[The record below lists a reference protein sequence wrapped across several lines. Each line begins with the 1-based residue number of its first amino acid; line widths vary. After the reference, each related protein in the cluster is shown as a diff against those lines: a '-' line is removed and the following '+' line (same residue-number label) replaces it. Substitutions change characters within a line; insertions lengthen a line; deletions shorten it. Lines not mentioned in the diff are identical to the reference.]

1 MADTVTDTR
10 PTFSRLTEG
19 KARQSWRAAVPIVV
33 ILVAIVAL
41 LGYLASN
48 ISSSSQKAMAAERD
62 ANQYREQITSM
73 TKQVG
78 DLQKEVTLD
87 RSPGRTT
94 VVLQAAEPAAKKSK
108 KAAAPP
114 AASAWAAVTWGELPN
129 GKSWMRVNAYGL
141 QQNLDNSKAYHVWMQ
156 PASGNPV
163 DVGVLDV
170 DQNGSG
176 FAMSSNLPAIDQ
188 GKSVMLTTDPS
199 GSKQPGDV
207 VAKADLPKLQ
217 PTMQQAPAGQ
227 AQNAAPGGSQATPQN
242 AQGDSQAP
250 QNAQGDNQA
259 KSSGDTQRM
268 HQGGK

>member
-10 PTFSRLTEG
+10 PTFSRITEG
-19 KARQSWRAAVPIVV
+19 KATQSWRAAIPIVV
-33 ILVAIVAL
+33 ILVAIVGL

-48 ISSSSQKAMAAERD
+48 ISSSSQRAALAERD
-62 ANQYREQITSM
+62 SNQYREQITSM

-78 DLQKEVTLD
+78 DLQKEVTLS

-94 VVLQAAEPAAKKSK
+94 VVLQAPQPTAKKSK
-108 KAAAPP
+108 NAAPP
-114 AASAWAAVTWGELPN
+114 AASAWGAVTWGELPN

-141 QQNLDNSKAYHVWMQ
+141 QQGLDGGKTYHLWMQ
-156 PASGNPV
+156 PASGDPV
-163 DVGVLDV
+163 NVGALDV

-176 FAMSSNLPAIDQ
+176 FAMGSDLPGIDQ
-188 GKSVMLTTDPS
+188 GKSVMLTTDAS

-217 PTMQQAPAGQ
+217 ATMQQAPGQ
-227 AQNAAPGGSQATPQN
+227 AQNAAQGESQPTPQK
-242 AQGDSQAP
+242 S
-250 QNAQGDNQA
+250 QGDNQA

-268 HQGGK
+268 HQDGK

>member
-1 MADTVTDTR
+1 MPDTVTDTR

-41 LGYLASN
+41 LAYLASN
-48 ISSSSQKAMAAERD
+48 ISSSSQRAMAAERD
-62 ANQYREQITSM
+62 ANQYRDQITSM

-78 DLQKEVTLD
+78 DLQKEVALD

-94 VVLQAAEPAAKKSK
+94 VILQGEQPAAKKSK
-108 KAAAPP
+108 KAAAP
-114 AASAWAAVTWGELPN
+114 AAAPAWAAATWGELPN

-141 QQNLDNSKAYHVWMQ
+141 QNLDNNKTYHVWMQ
-156 PASGNPV
+156 RTSGDPV
-163 DVGVLDV
+163 DVGGLDV

-176 FAMSSNLPAIDQ
+176 FAMSSDLPGIDQ
-188 GKSVMLTTDPS
+188 GKGVMLTIDAS
-199 GSKQPGDV
+199 GAKQPGDV

-227 AQNAAPGGSQATPQN
+227 AQNAAQGGSQATPQGGSE
-242 AQGDSQAP
+242 ATPP

>member
-19 KARQSWRAAVPIVV
+19 KATQSWRSAIPIVV

-41 LGYLASN
+41 LAYLASN
-48 ISSSSQKAMAAERD
+48 ISSSSQRAAVAERD
-62 ANQYREQITSM
+62 ANQYREQITSI

-78 DLQKEVTLD
+78 DLQKEVTLA

-94 VVLQAAEPAAKKSK
+94 VVLQAAQPATSKKSK
-108 KAAAPP
+108 SAAPP
-114 AASAWAAVTWGELPN
+114 ANSAWASVTWGELPN

-141 QQNLDNSKAYHVWMQ
+141 QQNLEGKTYHVWMQ
-156 PASGNPV
+156 PASGDPV
-163 DVGVLDV
+163 DVGALDV

-176 FAMSSNLPAIDQ
+176 FAMGSNLPAIDQ
-188 GKSVMLTTDPS
+188 GKAVMLTTDAS
-199 GSKQPGDV
+199 GAKQPGDI

-227 AQNAAPGGSQATPQN
+227 AQNAGQGQATPQGEN
-242 AQGDSQAP
+242 QATTP
-250 QNAQGDNQA
+250 AKPQGDNQA

-268 HQGGK
+268 HQNGK